1 MLDYRG
7 VPDANFADSL
17 LDILRLQ
24 PTPESQIGSES
35 FLAVNQ
41 WMPHGRIFGGQVLA
55 QGLMSAMQTVAPDRL
70 PHSLHGY
77 FLKAGDINKPLRF
90 EVDRL
95 RDGNSFS
102 SRRVLALQDD
112 SPIFSMISSFQ
123 LNSPGLAHQSDL
135 DSDWIRDVPA
145 PELLPAPAD
154 HFADQESKGFG
165 YWAESRPFEIRH
177 CEGPIYIQADD
188 FRQSRQDVW
197 IRSKVQIPVERFDLH
212 LAALVFASDYTILE
226 PILRRHGIP
235 WLHPGLS
242 SASLDHAMWVYRQPN
257 VNDWLLYRQE
267 SPVSGH
273 GRGLSIGR
281 IYDREGVL
289 IAVVTQE
296 GMVRVPEIR

>member
-1 MLDYRG
+1 MLDYQG
-7 VPDANFADSL
+7 FPDANFADSL
-17 LDILRLQ
+17 LKILQLKPKVGNQPDID
-24 PTPESQIGSES
+24 S
-35 FLAVNQ
+35 FDAVNQ

-55 QGLMSAMQTVAPDRL
+55 QGLVAAMQTVDSGRL

-77 FLKAGDINKPLRF
+77 FLKAGDITKPLRF

-102 SRRVLALQDD
+102 SRRVLAIQDEA
-112 SPIFSMISSFQ
+112 PIFSMITSFQ
-123 LNSPGLAHQSDL
+123 SDSPGLQHQSDS
-135 DSDWIRDVPA
+135 DVDWIAGVPQ
-145 PELLPAPAD
+145 PDSLPAPAD

-177 CEGPIYIQADD
+177 CDEPIYLRAADS
-188 FRQSRQDVW
+188 RQSRQDVW
-197 IRSKVQIPVERFDLH
+197 IRSKAEIPDASPELH
-212 LAALVFASDYTILE
+212 IAALVFASDYTILE
-226 PILRRHGIP
+226 PILRQHGIP

-242 SASLDHAMWVYRQPN
+242 SASLDHAMWIYRQPN

-273 GRGLSIGR
+273 GRGLSFGK
-281 IYDREGVL
+281 IYDREGQL
-289 IAVVTQE
+289 IAAVAQE

>member
-1 MLDYRG
+1 MLDYQG
-7 VPDANFADSL
+7 FPDANFADSL
-17 LDILRLQ
+17 LKILQLQ
-24 PTPESQIGSES
+24 PSPNDQSVVNS
-35 FLAVNQ
+35 FEAVNQ

-55 QGLMSAMQTVAPDRL
+55 QGLTAAMRTVEPGRL

-77 FLKAGDINKPLRF
+77 FLKAGDITRPLHF

-102 SRRVLALQDD
+102 SRRVLALQDG

-123 LNSPGLAHQSDL
+123 SDSPGLSHQSDAG
-135 DSDWIRDVPA
+135 SDWMQEIPQPDS
-145 PELLPAPAD
+145 LPAPAD
-154 HFADQESKGFG
+154 HFADQESRGFG

-177 CEGPIYIQADD
+177 CDGPIYLQAADS
-188 FRQSRQDVW
+188 RQSRQDVW
-197 IRSKVQIPVERFDLH
+197 IRSKVQIPTSNPELH

-242 SASLDHAMWVYRQPN
+242 SASLDHAMWIYRQPN
-257 VNDWLLYRQE
+257 VNEWLLYRQE

-273 GRGLSIGR
+273 GRGLSFGK
-281 IYDREGVL
+281 IYDRQGEL
-289 IAVVTQE
+289 IAAVAQE